1 MRLRLATAA
10 LALLWS
16 GFTLFVAG
24 CDSFDELPTVGAGA
38 LVSPAE
44 LAAARADWDADGP
57 ADYRLRYVQSCFC
70 EGGERTITVRD
81 GVAVGESAPGF
92 TVDDLF
98 DLAAAGFASDVPVVV
113 RLSADAPRLPV
124 FVEIGD
130 PPGIADGAIRVE
142 VTGFETD

>member
-1 MRLRLATAA
+1 MRLATAA
-10 LALLWS
+10 LALLS
-16 GFTLFVAG
+16 GFTLLVAG
-24 CDSFDELPTVGAGA
+24 CDSFDGLPTVEAGA
-38 LVSPAE
+38 LVASPAE

-81 GVAVGESAPGF
+81 GVAVGESDPGF

-98 DLAAAGFASDVPVVV
+98 DLAAAGFASDAPVVV